1 MKNAMIYYV
10 KNDGRY
16 IDYNTIKEQTK
27 RSRTFLSQYL
37 DKVEVR
43 KIYYRNRLLFN
54 YDDVLNFTEI
64 NRFFQ

>member
-1 MKNAMIYYV
+1 MIYYV